1 MRACSALEHALLQ
14 CTEDSRCG
22 CSLRITVQC
31 VRQGEMGR
39 SRGVGMTKFEM
50 SKADLHYEV
59 HLSRPQL
66 APAATMLPPS
76 PVSPTGPCF
85 CRVLIC
91 ALQSM
96 APCDVQV
103 C

>member
-1 MRACSALEHALLQ
+1 M
-14 CTEDSRCG
+14 
-22 CSLRITVQC
+22 C
-31 VRQGEMGR
+31 VPQDEMCR

-76 PVSPTGPCF
+76 PRPPMGPSF
-85 CRVLIC
+85 RRALIR

-103 C
+103 RRSFVKPYSNHN

>member
-1 MRACSALEHALLQ
+1 M
-14 CTEDSRCG
+14 
-22 CSLRITVQC
+22 QC

-76 PVSPTGPCF
+76 PRPPMGPSF
-85 CRVLIC
+85 CRVFMGSL
-91 ALQSM
+91 
-96 APCDVQV
+96 
-103 C
+103 

>member
-1 MRACSALEHALLQ
+1 MRACHALEHAMLQ
-14 CTEDSRCG
+14 CTEGLRSG
-22 CSLRITVQC
+22 CSLRLTVQC
-31 VRQGEMGR
+31 VPQDEMCR
-39 SRGVGMTKFEM
+39 SRGVGMTKFII

-76 PVSPTGPCF
+76 PRPSMGPSF
-85 CRVLIC
+85 CRALIR

-96 APCDVQV
+96 APCGVQV
-103 C
+103 